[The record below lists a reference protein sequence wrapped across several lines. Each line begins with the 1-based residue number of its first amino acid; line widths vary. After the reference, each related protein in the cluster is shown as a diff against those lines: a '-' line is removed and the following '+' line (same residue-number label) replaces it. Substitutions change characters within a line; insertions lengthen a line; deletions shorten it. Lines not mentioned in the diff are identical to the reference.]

1 MNFEDITLQDCDFFA
16 KQKNLIV
23 INPNFNSEKL
33 QLCSVKLYLQSINR
47 HVFYLIITQG
57 NFGPF

>member
-33 QLCSVKLYLQSINR
+33 
-47 HVFYLIITQG
+47 
-57 NFGPF
+57 